1 MIAPIKNHI
10 RRLRFEGGD
19 ITQEML
25 AQRCGAT
32 RQTIISLEAGK
43 YTPSLDLAMRIAE
56 AFGKKVDDVFFRMP
70 TDTGAETTK
79 V

>member
-1 MIAPIKNHI
+1 MTALIKNHI
-10 RRLRFEGGD
+10 RRLRFENGE
-19 ITQEML
+19 ITQEVL
-25 AQRCGAT
+25 AQRCNVT

-56 AFGKKVDDVFFRMP
+56 AFDKKVDDVFFRTP
-70 TDTGAETTK
+70 TDVGAETKK